1 MIKDTEFRSWLR
13 QLWMQ
18 NCAERDEFGEPNLP
32 MQTYFQRYKYWLKRE
47 FRFQNQQVSKL

>member
-18 NCAERDEFGEPNLP
+18 NCTERDEFGEPILS

-47 FRFQNQQVSKL
+47 FRFQNQQVSKP